1 MRPPPLLVLLLALA
15 AATSAFA
22 GSGAVNEPLLGI
34 AGRPDRFERQ
44 TGQESQIR
52 QIFLGW
58 GQGSTWGS
66 PFADLFAELKPIPMI
81 HIGTDQGRART
92 EAITPAQIA
101 AGRGDAYLIALNQA
115 IAAFGGPIYV
125 RVMAEMNNPKNLYSP
140 TKPNGASKGASHSAA
155 AYKQA
160 FRRAYLILHGGE
172 VDAKLRRLG
181 LKPVGRELAVN
192 PPSALTVIWNPI
204 AGFDAQSPRP
214 AQEFYPGD
222 AFVDMVGNDIFAS
235 RRGVASHAANEAL
248 YRAHPGKPYALP
260 EWGLAVDDPG
270 FVRKICRFLTT
281 ATRTRLAVFYDA
293 RPRSPY
299 DLGSKPGAR
308 AEYRRCITPIAGTAE
323 PTMTAAPARGDA
335 PLAVTFAP
343 RAALA
348 KPVVRWEVAF
358 GDGKVQQ
365 GTGAPPATLSYTYAK
380 DGLYTAMFVAYLQPP
395 FGGVGIRHVA
405 QAQVQVGKKADQL
418 LRLTVARGS
427 GKAPFSAG
435 FRARATAAATSWEF
449 VPGDGTSR
457 SGEGKPPRLLGHTY
471 RTAGTYRAVLIV
483 QLGPGEKVLAS
494 AEVRA
499 RPG

>member
-1 MRPPPLLVLLLALA
+1 MRPPLPLLAYVLALI

-22 GSGAVNEPLLGI
+22 GGGGAVNEPLLGI
-34 AGRPDRFERQ
+34 AGQPDRFERQ
-44 TGQESQIR
+44 TGQESQVR

-66 PFADLFAELKPIPMI
+66 PFAQLFAGLRPIPMI
-81 HIGTDQGRART
+81 HIGTDQGRARA

-101 AGRGDAYLIALNQA
+101 AGRGDAYLVALNQA
-115 IAAFGGPIYV
+115 IAAHGGPIYV
-125 RVMAEMNNPKNLYSP
+125 RLLAEMNNPKNLYSP
-140 TKPNGASKGASHSAA
+140 TRPNGTSKGPSHSAA

-181 LKPVGRELAVN
+181 LRPVGRELAVN

-204 AGFDAQSPRP
+204 AGFDARSPRP

-248 YRAHPGKPYALP
+248 YRAHPDKPYALA
-260 EWGLAVDDPG
+260 EWGLEVDDPG
-270 FVRKICRFLTT
+270 FVRRICRFLTS
-281 ATRTRLAVFYDA
+281 ASRTRLAVFYDA

-299 DLGSKPGAR
+299 DLGSKPAAR
-308 AEYRRCITPIAGTAE
+308 AEYRRCITPLGGPAQLTITAG
-323 PTMTAAPARGDA
+323 PDRGDA
-335 PLAVTFAP
+335 PLAVTFSP
-343 RAALA
+343 RAKLA
-348 KPVVRWEVAF
+348 KPVLRWEVAF

-365 GTGAPPATLSYTYAK
+365 GTGPPPATLSYTYAE
-380 DGLYTAMFVAYLQPP
+380 G
-395 FGGVGIRHVA
+395 R
-405 QAQVQVGKKADQL
+405 
-418 LRLTVARGS
+418 RLHGDVRRL
-427 GKAPFSAG
+427 P
-435 FRARATAAATSWEF
+435 AAAVRRHRHPPPRPGAGEGRQEDGSAAAADPAAADRQGALLAQLPRQRDRGRHGWEF

-471 RTAGTYRAVLIV
+471 RTPGTYRAVLIV
-483 QLGPGEKVLAS
+483 QLGPGERVLAS
-494 AEVRA
+494 AEVRV
-499 RPG
+499 R